1 MTSKLRTLI
10 KATLKT
16 GICRCRLHDRPILH
30 SHKYLVSGSRHC
42 STEPLPEP
50 PADGEAKQYSIKIQ
64 NIVDDISKLTLIEV
78 ADLNELL
85 KKTLNIKDAPVMAM
99 GAMPSGTVQKEEEEE
114 PATLV
119 REKTSFTVKL
129 TGFDE
134 AKKIALIKEI
144 KNLIPGTNLVQAKKF
159 VESVP
164 VNVKTDLTKDEAE
177 TLMKA
182 IEGAGGK
189 AEME

>member
-16 GICRCRLHDRPILH
+16 GICRCRRHDRPILH
-30 SHKYLVSGSRHC
+30 SHKYLVSASRHY

-50 PADGEAKQYSIKIQ
+50 HADGAAKKYSPKIQ

-85 KKTLNIKDAPVMAM
+85 KKTLNIQDAPVMAM
-99 GAMPSGTVQKEEEEE
+99 GAMPTGAAQKEEEEE
-114 PATLV
+114 AATPV
-119 REKTSFTVKL
+119 REKTSFNVKL